1 LLRSLLVDAAPLAAY
16 ACLAAGGSFLF
27 FWDRGLVFS
36 STVTFRMVASLVIS
50 TSVVAWLLFVVLSL
64 PLAVDRPGLRCVP
77 LDDREAAAIRRFIGR
92 IVALGAASWIIGVSL
107 YLSLVGEGLPRLL
120 LVAVGL
126 VICAMSLRALARI
139 RSRSN
144 GFSRM
149 CHKLAGFGVIGLTVI
164 WSVAL
169 LSGRLPPF
177 WPVLLSIIILAGL
190 PATDGMAA
198 LLLDR
203 LQRRLVQSGHAPRR
217 IFTRPTI
224 RRTKH

>member
-1 LLRSLLVDAAPLAAY
+1 
-16 ACLAAGGSFLF
+16 
-27 FWDRGLVFS
+27 
-36 STVTFRMVASLVIS
+36 
-50 TSVVAWLLFVVLSL
+50 
-64 PLAVDRPGLRCVP
+64 
-77 LDDREAAAIRRFIGR
+77 
-92 IVALGAASWIIGVSL
+92 
-107 YLSLVGEGLPRLL
+107 
-120 LVAVGL
+120 
-126 VICAMSLRALARI
+126 
-139 RSRSN
+139 
-144 GFSRM
+144 M
-149 CHKLAGFGVIGLTVI
+149 CHKLAGFGVIGLTMI